1 MRDTSVTSVIDA
13 LSVAQLRAGLATPAR
28 PTRRV
33 AVAIAA
39 AWSLFGTGCSLA
51 PQAPADP
58 TSLHLLDA
66 RPAVATTARRDHV
79 LAVSPPRAAPGFD
92 SAAMAYV
99 RKAHALEH
107 YATHRWADT
116 PARMLGQLLTRA
128 LEDTG
133 SFRAVVQAGSGLQ
146 ADLRLDTE
154 IVLLRQSFLARPSRV
169 EFTLRA
175 QLVDVAGRRVL
186 ATRYVEATQEAPS
199 DDAPGGVAAANA
211 AVARALAQVAA
222 FCVEASGELR
232 ARTPTAQG
240 TAGPTARP

>member
-1 MRDTSVTSVIDA
+1 MTMREAAANAIDPRPPASVRPH
-13 LSVAQLRAGLATPAR
+13 VATLAR
-28 PTRRV
+28 RTRRA
-33 AVAIAA
+33 AVVA
-39 AWSLFGTGCSLA
+39 AWSLLGGCSLA
-51 PQAPADP
+51 PPAPADA

-66 RPAVATTARRDHV
+66 RPEVATTARRDDV

-99 RKAHALEH
+99 QKEHALDH
-107 YATHRWADT
+107 FATHRWADT
-116 PARMLGQLLTRA
+116 PARMLGQLLTRT

-133 SFRAVVQAGSGLQ
+133 SFRAVVPAGSGLQ

-175 QLVDVAGRRVL
+175 QLVDVPGRRVL

-199 DDAPGGVAAANA
+199 DDAPG
-211 AVARALAQVAA
+211 
-222 FCVEASGELR
+222 
-232 ARTPTAQG
+232 
-240 TAGPTARP
+240 